1 MRQRVIAHQFGQAT
15 AAADAL
21 AAAFRI
27 PNLLQNLFGEGA
39 LSASLIPEYT
49 KLRAAGRHDEAHR
62 LAGAIAGLLSLVVT
76 VVVALGVLAA
86 PAVIDLLAP
95 GFGGERRDL
104 AIRLVRIILPGVGLL
119 TLSAWC
125 LGILNSH
132 RKFFLSYA
140 APVGWNAA
148 IIVATLSGATRE
160 GDPDR
165 LVVWTAWGAAAGS
178 LLQLLLQLPRVWKLL
193 GGIRLSFDRYAP
205 GADRVLRNFV
215 PAALSR
221 GAVQV
226 STFVDGIVASFL
238 PLGSVAALTNAQLLY
253 TLPVS
258 LFGMSVAA
266 ADLPELSE
274 TAGHDRPDPAG
285 ARAGALRQRVATA
298 SGHVAFFI
306 IPSVVAFL
314 AFGHL
319 IAGVVLRSGAFT
331 QEDTLWVWGTL
342 AGATVGLLA
351 ATLGRLY
358 ASAHFALGD
367 TRTPLRCAVARVT
380 TGVTLGVTAAWGLP
394 ALFGVSAHWGTA
406 GLTLGSGIAGWVE
419 FSLLRRSLGRQVGA
433 IATDWPR
440 LVRLWAAAVLA
451 AAAGWLVLASIDRG
465 WIVDLA
471 ALGLYGLLYIVLTMV
486 FGVPTVAAIRQR
498 FGSKG

>member
-15 AAADAL
+15 VAADAL

-49 KLRAAGRHDEAHR
+49 KLRAAGRHDDAQR
-62 LAGAIAGLLSLVVT
+62 LAGAIAGLLAVVVT
-76 VVVALGVLAA
+76 IIVALGVLAA
-86 PAVIDLLAP
+86 PAVIDVLAP
-95 GFGGERRDL
+95 GFSGTRREL

-140 APVGWNAA
+140 TPVVWNLA
-148 IIVATLSGATRE
+148 IIVATLWGATRE
-160 GDPDR
+160 TAPDR
-165 LVVWTAWGAAAGS
+165 VVVWTAWGAAVGS
-178 LLQLLLQLPRVWKLL
+178 LLQLLLQVPRVWKLL
-193 GGIRLSFDRYAP
+193 GGIRLSVDRHAP
-205 GADRVLRNFV
+205 GARTVLRNFV
-215 PAALSR
+215 PAALGR
-221 GAVQV
+221 GVVQV
-226 STFVDGIVASFL
+226 STFVDGIIASFL
-238 PLGSVAALTNAQLLY
+238 PLGAVAALTNAQLLY

-266 ADLPELSE
+266 AELPELSE
-274 TAGHDRPDPAG
+274 AIGHDRPDPAG
-285 ARAGALRQRVATA
+285 ARAAVLRQRVRNA
-298 SGHVAFFI
+298 SSHVAFFI

-319 IAGVVLRSGAFT
+319 IAGLVLRSGAFT
-331 QEDTLWVWGTL
+331 REDTLWVWGTL

-367 TRTPLRCAVARVT
+367 TRTPFRCAAARVG
-380 TGVTLGVTAAWGLP
+380 TGIALGLTAAWGLP
-394 ALFGVSAHWGTA
+394 ILLGVPAHWGTA

-419 FSLLRRSLGRQVGA
+419 FSLLRRSLGRQVGV
-433 IATDWPR
+433 IASDWPR
-440 LVRLWAAAVLA
+440 LARLWTAAVLA
-451 AAAGWLVLASIDRG
+451 ALAGWLLLASIEGG

-471 ALGLYGLLYIVLTMV
+471 VLGLYGLLYIVLTMM
-486 FGVPTVAAIRQR
+486 FGVPTVAAIRKR
-498 FGSKG
+498 FGQRG

>member
-1 MRQRVIAHQFGQAT
+1 MT
-15 AAADAL
+15 A
-21 AAAFRI
+21 
-27 PNLLQNLFGEGA
+27 
-39 LSASLIPEYT
+39 
-49 KLRAAGRHDEAHR
+49 
-62 LAGAIAGLLSLVVT
+62 
-76 VVVALGVLAA
+76 VVALGVLAA
-86 PAVIDLLAP
+86 PAVIDLLVP
-95 GFGGERRDL
+95 GFAGDRRDL

-119 TLSAWC
+119 TMSAWC

-148 IIVATLSGATRE
+148 IIVATLWGATRE
-160 GDPDR
+160 TDPDR
-165 LVVWTAWGAAAGS
+165 LVVWTAWGAAVGS
-178 LLQLLLQLPRVWKLL
+178 LVQLLVQVPRVWRLL
-193 GGIRLSFDRYAP
+193 GGIRLSLDRGAP
-205 GADRVLRNFV
+205 GVDRVLRNFA
-215 PAALSR
+215 PAALGR
-221 GAVQV
+221 GVVQV
-226 STFVDGIVASFL
+226 STFVDGMVASFL

-266 ADLPELSE
+266 AELPELSE
-274 TAGHDRPDPAG
+274 AAGHDRPDPAG
-285 ARAGALRQRVATA
+285 ARAAALRQRVGLA

-319 IAGVVLRSGAFT
+319 IAGIVLRSGAFT
-331 QEDTLWVWGTL
+331 REDTLWVWGTL

-367 TRTPLRCAVARVT
+367 TRTPFRCAVARVA
-380 TGVTLGVTAAWGLP
+380 TGIVLGVAAAWSLP
-394 ALFGVSAHWGTA
+394 LLLGVPAHWGTA

-419 FSLLRRSLGRQVGA
+419 FSLLRRSLSRQVGVV
-433 IATDWPR
+433 ATDWPR
-440 LVRLWAAAVLA
+440 LARLWASAILA
-451 AAAGWLVLASIDRG
+451 AAAGWLVLSSIAHG

-471 ALGLYGLLYIVLTMV
+471 VLGLYGLLYIVLTMM
-486 FGVPTVAAIRQR
+486 FGVPTVTAIRQR
-498 FGSKG
+498 FGPKG